1 MRQLSF
7 QHGNVSPTGE
17 MESFVREAAGKED
30 VNLTE
35 LNFGIFLLLEL

>member
-1 MRQLSF
+1 MRQLSC

-35 LNFGIFLLLEL
+35 LSTFLLLEL